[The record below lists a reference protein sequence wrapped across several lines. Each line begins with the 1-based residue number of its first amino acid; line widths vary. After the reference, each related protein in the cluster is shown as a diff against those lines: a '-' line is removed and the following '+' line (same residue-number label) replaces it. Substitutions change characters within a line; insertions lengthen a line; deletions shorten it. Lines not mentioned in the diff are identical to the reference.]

1 MKNIQDKSDINAL
14 IGVRDDPS
22 PLRSRL
28 WAWIGFGFAASAMI
42 FGFWFLSGTTGGG
55 NAPAYVT
62 TPALRADL
70 TVTVTATGTTQP
82 RNEVSVGI
90 EVSGTIA
97 EVFVD
102 HNDAVV
108 KGELLA
114 GLDTTILSAQ
124 AAQADASLQLALATK
139 EEAEAT
145 VLQTESELARMLK
158 LRDASGG
165 ALPSEQ
171 DLDATRAAHDRA
183 VASVKSAQAQVAQ
196 AEAQLAVK
204 QTELAKAQVIS
215 PIDGIVLSRRVDPGQ
230 TVAATLQ
237 TPELFVIAEDLT
249 EMELRIEIDEADV
262 GQVRQ
267 GQPAVF
273 TVDAYPDEEFV
284 AEITQVRYAPIS
296 SAGVVTYEAILS
308 VDNSDMRLRPGMTA
322 TAIITVQQ
330 IQDALL
336 VPNAALRFSPNVDEE
351 SDGSDNRGITGAL
364 IPRIP
369 RGSAAPASTSHSK
382 QRVVWVLAGD
392 EEPRQV
398 TIGIGSTDGM
408 LTQVLS
414 GGLEEAV
421 RVIVEEVDPS

>member
-1 MKNIQDKSDINAL
+1 L
-14 IGVRDDPS
+14 
-22 PLRSRL
+22 
-28 WAWIGFGFAASAMI
+28 AASALI
-42 FGFWFLSGTTGGG
+42 LGFSFFSGTSGSSDGT
-55 NAPAYVT
+55 AYVT
-62 TPALRADL
+62 SPALRADL

-102 HNDAVV
+102 HNDSVL

-124 AAQADASLQLALATK
+124 AAQADASLQLAQATRQ
-139 EEAEAT
+139 EAEAT
-145 VLQTESELARMLK
+145 VLQTESDLARMLK
-158 LRDASGG
+158 LREASGG

-171 DLDATRAAHDRA
+171 DLDVSRAAHERA
-183 VASVKSAQAQVAQ
+183 VALVKSAQAQVAQ

-262 GQVRQ
+262 GQVQQ
-267 GQPAVF
+267 GQSAVF
-273 TVDAYPDEEFV
+273 TVDAYPDDEFA
-284 AEITQVRYAPIS
+284 AEITQLRYAPIS

-322 TAIITVQQ
+322 TAMITVQQ

-336 VPNAALRFSPNVDEE
+336 VPNAALRFSPSADNESNE
-351 SDGSDNRGITGAL
+351 SDSRGITGAL

-369 RGSAAPASTSHSK
+369 SGSAAPASTYRSK
-382 QRVVWVLAGD
+382 QRLVWVLAGD
-392 EEPRQV
+392 DQPRQV
-398 TIGIGSTDGM
+398 TIGIGATDGM
-408 LTQVLS
+408 VTQVLS
-414 GGLEEAV
+414 GNLDEGT

>member
-1 MKNIQDKSDINAL
+1 VKNIQDKSDIYAL
-14 IGVRDDPS
+14 IGLREDQS

-28 WAWIGFGFAASAMI
+28 WAWIGLGLAVSAMI
-42 FGFWFLSGTTGGG
+42 FGFLFLSDTTGGG
-55 NAPAYVT
+55 NATAYVT
-62 TPALRADL
+62 TPASRADL

-102 HNDAVV
+102 HNDSVV
-108 KGELLA
+108 QGELLA

-204 QTELAKAQVIS
+204 QTELAKAQVMS

-237 TPELFVIAEDLT
+237 TPELFVLAEDLT

-267 GQPAVF
+267 GQSAVF
-273 TVDAYPDEEFV
+273 TVDAYPDEEFA
-284 AEITQVRYAPIS
+284 AEITQLRYAPIS
-296 SAGVVTYEAILS
+296 NAGVVTYEAILS

-322 TAIITVQQ
+322 TAMITVQQ

-336 VPNAALRFSPNVDEE
+336 VPNAALRFSPSVDKE
-351 SDGSDNRGITGAL
+351 SDGSDSRGITGAL

-369 RGSAAPASTSHSK
+369 SGSAAPASTYQSK
-382 QRVVWVLAGD
+382 QRMVWVLAGD
-392 EEPRQV
+392 DEPRQM
-398 TIGIGSTDGM
+398 TIGTGATDGIV
-408 LTQVLS
+408 TQVLS
-414 GGLEEAV
+414 ANLDEGT

>member
-1 MKNIQDKSDINAL
+1 MKNIEDKSDIYAL
-14 IGVRDDPS
+14 IGMRDDQS

-28 WAWIGFGFAASAMI
+28 WVWIGLGLAASAMI
-42 FGFWFLSGTTGGG
+42 LGVSFLSDTTGGG
-55 NAPAYVT
+55 NAAAYLT
-62 TPALRADL
+62 TPVLRADL

-102 HNDAVV
+102 HNDSVEQ
-108 KGELLA
+108 GELLA

-165 ALPSEQ
+165 VLPSEQ
-171 DLDATRAAHDRA
+171 DLDATKAARDRA
-183 VASVKSAQAQVAQ
+183 VASVKSAEAQVAQ

-267 GQPAVF
+267 GQPALF
-273 TVDAYPDEEFV
+273 TVDAYPDEEFA

-322 TAIITVQQ
+322 TAIITVQE

-336 VPNAALRFSPNVDEE
+336 VPNAALRFSPSVGKE
-351 SDGSDNRGITGAL
+351 SDGSDSRGITSAL

-369 RGSAAPASTSHSK
+369 SGSAAPASTYQSK

-398 TIGIGSTDGM
+398 TIGIGSTDGV

-414 GGLEEAV
+414 GSLEEAA